1 MGERANGTQ
10 GDRHFGFTDQV
21 IADWEIREAAK
32 TPLWG
37 PDGRLN
43 LDFGLL
49 GELLT
54 VPTQAGDLVTT
65 GRYAGAVEMWVA
77 HELRRAGFADEHVW
91 PRRTRPRV
99 LSPDLAILL
108 SELGECPPELERVLC
123 RGSLLENRVWGSA
136 YTKQVDAGL
145 ASSWVSGPEAL
156 VSVKTQSSSFGKNI
170 NNRIEE
176 SYGDGKNLKRR
187 FPLAFVG
194 YLMVLRDT
202 ILTEEPQAFRQ
213 YVHTLGRY
221 VDSKDAYDSA
231 ALLLVHWQEDGSVL
245 VSEEGQKPIPEHLSA
260 ERFFEQLIRNV
271 LDAAPHDRHKAAR
284 ALRGE
289 YDVRVTEIAY

>member
-1 MGERANGTQ
+1 MAVLEDGAQ
-10 GDRHFGFTDQV
+10 GDRHYGFTDAVIDSWENGEASQV
-21 IADWEIREAAK
+21 
-32 TPLWG
+32 PFWG
-37 PDGRLN
+37 EDGLPR
-43 LDFGLL
+43 LDFSLL
-49 GELLT
+49 GDLLSI
-54 VPTQAGDLVTT
+54 PTRAGDAPVT

-77 HELRRAGFADEHVW
+77 HELRRAGFLDEYVW

-99 LSPDLAILL
+99 LPPDVAMLLREFGDCPDVLAKVM
-108 SELGECPPELERVLC
+108 R
-123 RGSLLENRVWGSA
+123 RGSLLETRVWGSA

-187 FPLAFVG
+187 FPLACIG

-202 ILTEEPQAFRQ
+202 ILIDEPQAFGQ

-221 VDSKDAYDSA
+221 VDSKDAYDAA
-231 ALLLVHWQEDGSVL
+231 ALLLVHWESDGTVT
-245 VSEEGQKPIPEHLSA
+245 VSEEAQAAIPQRLSP
-260 ERFFEQLIRNV
+260 RHFFKV
-271 LDAAPHDRHKAAR
+271 LVDSVLNAAPHDRHRGAR

-289 YDVRVTEIAY
+289 YVMRVSSMEF